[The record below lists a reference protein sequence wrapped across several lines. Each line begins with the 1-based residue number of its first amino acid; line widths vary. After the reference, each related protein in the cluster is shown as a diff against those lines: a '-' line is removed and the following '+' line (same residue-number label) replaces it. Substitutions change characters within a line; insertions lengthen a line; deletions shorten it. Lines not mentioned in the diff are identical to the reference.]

1 MSEPLLRLSRYLHWI
16 PLDADRFALY
26 HLHYGKL
33 VDRETIGLL
42 SAFREPRAVSDVL
55 AIHPDPDRVQPILR
69 GFYERSFLVPH
80 DAHESAFHSARL
92 NRAVEVGE
100 GIGGSE
106 QKADY
111 VRLDVPQTAD
121 QISRDIGGPTR
132 RVAIIGTC
140 VWQELTAHVENAA
153 ATACLDLRVSTEA
166 EVDYFTRD
174 GAAAY
179 DAVLVSPMALQR
191 LLDAPDLATVCED
204 VDAVLG
210 SLAEYVAVLRA
221 QTGSTVILHNFPEP
235 AYPAWGTAD
244 AYRKDGHRA
253 LFRHINDALR
263 ALCDGRGVV
272 LFDWD
277 QVAARHGRLRMQDGH
292 LALYS
297 HAGYP
302 MHWLTDWQ
310 AATAEAG
317 ENPTL
322 LSVEPGV
329 YRDQMG
335 LDDADFT
342 HRHTAK
348 ELVDFLGVLFRTQPK
363 KVIAVDLDGT
373 LWPGVLAEQNHV
385 LHEEWDPNGE
395 TALWAGVHQALKALR
410 RQGVLL
416 VTCSKNDPEVVLPRW
431 RALSLDPWRARWMLT
446 PDDFVA
452 HAIGWDRKSTSLAGL
467 SAELN
472 LGLDSFVFL
481 DDHPVE
487 RAEMAHVHPEV
498 EVYDGPMYGLR
509 RYLLSHPGLQSM
521 TVSDESTLRT
531 EMTRGQ
537 LARDTARTEA
547 PNLATFFA
555 GLGVSVSV
563 RREGDQSRAGRIHEL
578 LTRTNQLNSRNRRYT
593 AAEVEQLI
601 AEGGVYTAVTRDRFV
616 TYGVTAVAV
625 IDGDTVVHFAASC
638 RTNGLGVERAFL
650 GAVAA
655 TTDQAQL
662 VVPFERTQKNRP
674 LFDLLEVLGVAEGE
688 RYRLDGEQLT
698 AEHVALSFSE

>member
-42 SAFREPRAVSDVL
+42 SAFREPRTVSDLL
-55 AIHPDPDRVQPILR
+55 AIHPDPDRVEPILR
-69 GFYERSFLVPH
+69 GFYERTFLVPQ

-92 NRAVEVGE
+92 NRSVEIGE
-100 GIGGSE
+100 GVGGSE
-106 QKADY
+106 QKSDY
-111 VRLDVPQTAD
+111 VRLDQAQNAD
-121 QISRDIGGPTR
+121 QAARSPVGPTR
-132 RVAIIGTC
+132 RFAIIGTC
-140 VWQELTAHVENAA
+140 VWQELTAYVEDA
-153 ATACLDLRVSTEA
+153 ATTAGLDLRISTEA
-166 EVDYFTRD
+166 EVDFFTRD
-174 GAAAY
+174 AATVY

-191 LLDAPDLATVCED
+191 LLDAPDLAAVTDE
-204 VDAVLG
+204 VDAVLA
-210 SLAEYVAVLRA
+210 SLADYVAVLRA
-221 QTGSTVILHNFPEP
+221 QTSSTVILHNFPEP
-235 AYPAWGTAD
+235 AYPAWGAAD
-244 AYRKDGHRA
+244 AYRKAGHRA
-253 LFRHINDALR
+253 LFRRIDDALR

-310 AATAEAG
+310 AATADAG

-322 LSVEPGV
+322 LSVDPAA
-329 YRDQMG
+329 YRHTMG
-335 LDDADFT
+335 LAESDFT
-342 HRHTAK
+342 HRRTAE
-348 ELVDFLGVLFRTQPK
+348 ELVDFLAVLFRAQPK

-373 LWPGVLAEQNHV
+373 LWPGVLAEQNLV

-395 TALWAGVHQALKALR
+395 TALWAGVHQALKNLR
-410 RQGVLL
+410 RRGVLL

-452 HAIGWDRKSTSLAGL
+452 HAIGWDRKSVSLQRL
-467 SAELN
+467 SAELS
-472 LGLDSFVFL
+472 LGLESFVFL

-487 RAEMAHVHPEV
+487 RAEIAHVHPEV

-521 TVSDESTLRT
+521 SVSDESTLRT

-547 PNLATFFA
+547 PSLASFFTD
-555 GLGVSVSV
+555 LSVSVTV
-563 RREGDQSRAGRIHEL
+563 RREGDLSRVGRIHEL
-578 LTRTNQLNSRNRRYT
+578 LTRTNQLNSRSRRYT
-593 AAEVEQLI
+593 AAEVEALI
-601 AEGGVYTAVTRDRFV
+601 AAGGVYTAVTRDRFV
-616 TYGVTAVAV
+616 SYGVTAAAV
-625 IDGDTVVHFAASC
+625 LDGDTVVHLAASC

-650 GAVAA
+650 GAVAEA
-655 TTDQAQL
+655 AGQERLL
-662 VVPFERTQKNRP
+662 VVFERTAKNRP
-674 LFDLLEVLGVAEGE
+674 LFDLLEVLGVAEGD
-688 RYRLDGEQLT
+688 RYELHRDQLT
-698 AEHVALSFSE
+698 ADHVALSFSD